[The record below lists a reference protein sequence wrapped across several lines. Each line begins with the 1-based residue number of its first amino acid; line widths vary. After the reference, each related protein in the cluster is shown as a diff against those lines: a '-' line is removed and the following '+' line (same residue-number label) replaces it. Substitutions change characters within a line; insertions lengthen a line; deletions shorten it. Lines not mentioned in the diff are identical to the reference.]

1 MTHNAFDLSIH
12 AKLEADLEALSTV
25 GAGFVGGL
33 FDVCER
39 LGVPR
44 AALIQ
49 HANIDLMLRGKGH
62 GDDRGADVRPANRQ
76 ESRPDARWPMQEVIA
91 LFNAATTLTGKV
103 DLGLAFGQQTR
114 PGTFHVLGYALMTC
128 KTIGEAIELV
138 PHYRR
143 LVFDIGYSEMQFRS
157 TADEAQLGWEVVS
170 KALPYCPS
178 LAESLIAAWYSFGRW
193 IAGVDLPLKE
203 VRFSHAGPKDAL
215 SYAQYFGC
223 PVRFGTNDN
232 ALVFSRKLLAM
243 PLVQADE
250 TLHLAMREQARAAI
264 EKTFNA
270 GDIAPRLRQ
279 ALIPL
284 MPKYEATLD
293 KASASLAMSARTLQR
308 RLAEQGLQFQDVL
321 DATRK
326 DLAKIYLKDPSLG
339 MLDVALLL
347 GYSEQSSFT
356 RAFKSWF
363 GDTPSGWRRQTQIRL
378 IA

>member
-1 MTHNAFDLSIH
+1 MA
-12 AKLEADLEALSTV
+12 
-25 GAGFVGGL
+25 GL
-33 FDVCER
+33 FDVCDRFGVSRTDLLSHVGLTTARHVPEVR
-39 LGVPR
+39 L
-44 AALIQ
+44 
-49 HANIDLMLRGKGH
+49 
-62 GDDRGADVRPANRQ
+62 
-76 ESRPDARWPMQEVIA
+76 PMQDVIA
-91 LFNAATTLTGKV
+91 LFNAATELTDRP
-103 DLGLAFGQQTR
+103 DLGLSFGQQAR

-128 KTIGEAIELV
+128 KTIGEAIALV

-143 LVFDIGYSEMQFRS
+143 LVFDIGYSEMKFVS
-157 TADEAQLGWEVVS
+157 TEDDARLGWQVVS

-203 VRFSHAGPKDAL
+203 VCFSHPGPNETTAYEK
-215 SYAQYFGC
+215 YFGC
-223 PVRFGTNDN
+223 PVNFGAQEN
-232 ALVFSRKLLAM
+232 ALVFSRSLLDM

-270 GDIAPRLRQ
+270 KDIAPRLRQ

-293 KASASLAMSARTLQR
+293 KAAASLALSARTLQR

-326 DLAKIYLKDPSLG
+326 DLAKIYIKDPSLG
-339 MLDVALLL
+339 MLDIALLL

-363 GDTPSGWRRQTQIRL
+363 GDTPSGWRRQVQSRL
-378 IA
+378 AR

>member
-1 MTHNAFDLSIH
+1 MTHNAFDLSNH
-12 AKLEADLEALSTV
+12 AKLEAHLEPISTV
-25 GAGFVGGL
+25 GAGFVAGL
-33 FDVCER
+33 LEVSER
-39 LGVPR
+39 LGADR
-44 AALIQ
+44 ASLFGRSGLA
-49 HANIDLMLRGKGH
+49 A
-62 GDDRGADVRPANRQ
+62 RPNGT
-76 ESRPDARWPMQEVIA
+76 DTRWPMEEVIA
-91 LFNAATTLTGKV
+91 LFNAATELTGRS
-103 DLGLAFGQQTR
+103 DLGLAFGQQVR

-128 KTIGEAIELV
+128 KTLGEAIALV

-143 LVFDIGYSEMQFRS
+143 LVFDIGYSEMQFVS
-157 TADEAQLGWEVVS
+157 TDDEARLGWQVVS
-170 KALPYCPS
+170 RALPYCPS

-203 VRFSHAGPKDAL
+203 VRFSHPGPKETQA
-215 SYAQYFGC
+215 YGQYFGC
-223 PVRFGTNDN
+223 PVLFGAKEN
-232 ALVFSRKLLAM
+232 ALVFSRSLLDM

-270 GDIAPRLRQ
+270 QDIAPRLRQ

-293 KASASLAMSARTLQR
+293 KAAGSLAMSTRTLQR

-326 DLAKIYLKDPSLG
+326 DLAKIYIKDPSLG
-339 MLDVALLL
+339 MLDIALLL

-356 RAFKSWF
+356 RAFKSWV
-363 GDTPSGWRRQTQIRL
+363 GDTPSGWRRRVQSRL
-378 IA
+378 AV